1 MAQLTK
7 RQALDVIRRA
17 YGPDVATSLAKHL
30 PDHVDLEDAAHQQL
44 LARLGVTRDRLFN
57 ALGGEL

>member
-1 MAQLTK
+1 MAVLTK
-7 RQALDVIRRA
+7 LQALDVIRRA
-17 YGPDVATSLAKHL
+17 YGPDISTSLTKRL
-30 PDHVDLEDAAHQQL
+30 PDHIDLDDAADQQL